1 MTQRSRELCVFI
13 HMITQMLQ
21 YVNIDLDYDMHTH
34 LVETIDTHLVET
46 YKTYD
51 DMNDTCDTRRDDSW

>member
-1 MTQRSRELCVFI
+1 MMQRSRELCVFI

-21 YVNIDLDYDMHTH
+21 YVNIDLDYD
-34 LVETIDTHLVET
+34 IDTHLVET

>member
-1 MTQRSRELCVFI
+1 MCVFI
-13 HMITQMLQ
+13 HMNTQLLQ

-51 DMNDTCDTRRDDSW
+51 DMNDTCDTRRDDS